1 MPKLKRAL
9 GLFEATLYGVG
20 IIVGAGIYA
29 LIGKVCGLAG
39 NAVWLSFALS
49 SILAVFTGLSYAE
62 LASLFPKDA
71 AEYEYAKAT
80 IRNKFIGLL
89 VTWFVIGSFIISA
102 SAVAIGFG
110 NYLAAL
116 IFGQNWNWTIALGPI
131 AINWPIIFAVL
142 SIILFTYINY
152 KGIEISS
159 DINIPSTLLEVG
171 GLILIVLGVL
181 ALLVMGK
188 THPINYFEMPNGLHG
203 VFSGAILAFFAY
215 IGFGSIAK
223 MGEEMRD
230 PEKNMPKAILLSII
244 VTTILYILVAIAS
257 VTAVPWQTLYNA
269 PNPAALVAGT
279 VHPWLNAILAIIALF
294 STGNTILLILIT
306 TSRMMYGVA
315 SEGALPRRLAKVHPK
330 TRTPYLSVFTVGAI
344 AMILTLFKDIQTVA
358 EVTNIWIFIVYI
370 FVNLAVILLRY
381 QRPKAKRMFKMPL
394 NIGRFPVL
402 AGFGL
407 ITSTMM
413 LVYSYFMINL
423 SLSHPGTWLTLALII
438 LAAIFYLKE
447 INKSR
452 ESKKTKPRK
461 RGKRK
466 TRKRSKK

>member
-49 SILAVFTGLSYAE
+49 SVLAVFTGLSYAE
-62 LASLFPKDA
+62 LTSLFPKDA

-89 VTWFVIGSFIISA
+89 VTWFVIGSFVISA

-116 IFGQNWNWTIALGPI
+116 IFGQNWDWVVTLGPI
-131 AINWPIIFAVL
+131 AINWPTIFAIL

-152 KGIEISS
+152 RGIEISS

-181 ALLVMGK
+181 ALLIMGK
-188 THPINYFEMPNGLHG
+188 THPINYFEMPNGWHG

-230 PEKNMPKAILLSII
+230 PERNMPKAILLSII
-244 VTTILYILVAIAS
+244 ITTILYILVAVAS

-279 VHPWLNAILAIIALF
+279 VHPWLNLAIAIIALF

-315 SEGALPRRLAKVHPK
+315 SEGALPRKLAKVHPK
-330 TRTPYLSVFTVGAI
+330 TRTPYISVFAVGLI
-344 AMILTLFKDIQTVA
+344 ATLVTLFKDIQTVA
-358 EVTNIWIFIVYI
+358 EVTNIWIFVVYI

-394 NIGRFPVL
+394 NIGRFPIL

-423 SLSHPGTWLTLALII
+423 SPSHPGTWLTIALII
-438 LAAIFYLKE
+438 LAAVFYLKE
-447 INKSR
+447 NKS
-452 ESKKTKPRK
+452 KKLKGAKPRRK
-461 RGKRK
+461 GKRR